1 MDKTHRN
8 LKSSNNQEIESRKKT
23 KRSLENKIKLSRIN
37 PGQNWKLYTYS
48 LTYNLDMRKT
58 KETRKN

>member
-23 KRSLENKIKLSRIN
+23 KRSLENKIKFSRIN

-48 LTYNLDMRKT
+48 LTHNLDMRKT